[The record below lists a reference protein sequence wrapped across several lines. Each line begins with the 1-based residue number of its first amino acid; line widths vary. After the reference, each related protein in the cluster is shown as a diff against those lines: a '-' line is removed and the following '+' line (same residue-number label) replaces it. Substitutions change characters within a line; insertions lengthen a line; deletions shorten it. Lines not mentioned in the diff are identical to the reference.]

1 MTRTLVAVV
10 LGAAAWV
17 GGVAP
22 AGAAVF
28 GGGEPQPDFGTGG
41 NGGHSCVSTT
51 AWGDNYCPGK
61 PLS

>member
-1 MTRTLVAVV
+1 MTRTLAAVV

-22 AGAAVF
+22 ASAAGF
-28 GGGEPQPDFGTGG
+28 FDDGTWTDYGPG

-51 AWGDNYCPGK
+51 AWGDQWCPGK
-61 PLS
+61 PPL